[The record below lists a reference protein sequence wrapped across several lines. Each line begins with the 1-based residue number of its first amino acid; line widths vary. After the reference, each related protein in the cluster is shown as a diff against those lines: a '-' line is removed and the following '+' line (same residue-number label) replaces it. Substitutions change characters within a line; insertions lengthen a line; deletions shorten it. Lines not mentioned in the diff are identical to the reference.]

1 MVLEEYEREEKDCFN
16 YFFQACLWGI
26 IVEIPA
32 MMLGVAAH
40 DSYSYD
46 CLVFPSWERNRQMD
60 TQTHRGEKE
69 GTREKWE
76 VNDQEE
82 EGERQEE
89 KERVRERGIILWLWL
104 HFIFHASSYI
114 FQEPELGFVV
124 NSLPKKTYSP
134 NK

>member
-1 MVLEEYEREEKDCFN
+1 MVLEEYEREEKDYFN

-26 IVEIPA
+26 IAEIPA

-60 TQTHRGEKE
+60 KQTHRGEKE

-76 VNDQEE
+76 VNDQERD
-82 EGERQEE
+82 GERQEE
-89 KERVRERGIILWLWL
+89 KKQARDRLFFGSDYISFFMHLP
-104 HFIFHASSYI
+104 ASSR
-114 FQEPELGFVV
+114 
-124 NSLPKKTYSP
+124 SLS
-134 NK
+134 